1 MLRLDGISVRVT
13 LRDCQGRDR
22 TSCRVIGEAAT
33 AVPVTVPPEQARD
46 FVASLYFGGDP
57 IRVKG
62 GLVWDY
68 EITSLTAK
76 RQ

>member
-1 MLRLDGISVRVT
+1 M
-13 LRDCQGRDR
+13 
-22 TSCRVIGEAAT
+22 
-33 AVPVTVPPEQARD
+33 PVTVPPEQARD